1 MDLIL
6 PKYFSDQFLFTGDTK
21 FLIIS
26 LMLFIMA
33 FMLCVYALVV
43 INNKFSLRKK
53 ATQKK
58 LPAAANVN
66 SLEDGAYQD
75 ALKILDRARADSLK
89 ILVRAQ
95 NKAQGVLDSTYSI
108 SQESRRTLDANL
120 QEIYEKQETALAGLS
135 KELLLS
141 YKQVIQEGKE
151 ENIRTLYE
159 ASEAMKKEAIS
170 GVDELKTAIK
180 NETLGAQEALEN
192 KIQIEYSKIEGE
204 VEAYKQEKLKN
215 LDRKIFD
222 MLSDIYTRV
231 IRQDLDQTKHEKL
244 ILDLLKEEIE
254 KSGLKYGGN

>member
-1 MDLIL
+1 
-6 PKYFSDQFLFTGDTK
+6 
-21 FLIIS
+21 
-26 LMLFIMA
+26 MLV
-33 FMLCVYALVV
+33 VYAFVV
-43 INNKFSLRKK
+43 INKKSFILKKGTRKK
-53 ATQKK
+53 YFGT
-58 LPAAANVN
+58 VGI
-66 SLEDGAYQD
+66 EDEAYQN

-89 ILVRAQ
+89 ILIRAQ
-95 NKAQGVLDSTYSI
+95 SKAQGVLDSTYTI
-108 SQESRRTLDANL
+108 SQESRKALDTNL
-120 QEIYEKQETALAGLS
+120 QGIYEKQESALTGLS
-135 KELLLS
+135 KELLQS
-141 YKQVIQEGKE
+141 YKQAIQQEKE

-159 ASEAMKKEAIS
+159 ATEAMKKEAMS

-215 LDRKIFD
+215 LNRKIFD
-222 MLSDIYTRV
+222 MLSDVYTRV